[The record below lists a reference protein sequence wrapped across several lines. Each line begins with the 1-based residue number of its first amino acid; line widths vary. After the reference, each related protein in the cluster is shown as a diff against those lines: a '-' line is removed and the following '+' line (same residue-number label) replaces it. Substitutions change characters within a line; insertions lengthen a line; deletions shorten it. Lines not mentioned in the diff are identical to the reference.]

1 VANINRCIFSGN
13 ATRDP
18 ALKVSSTGK
27 TYVTFGLA
35 CSNRIFDHG
44 SRDYVDTVVYVD
56 FVAFGEVADYVRKN
70 VHRGTKVY
78 VESVLEQ
85 SMYRDKQSG
94 KIRRWTSY
102 RAINVD
108 AYEDRQGRSW
118 TSPEW
123 I

>member
-1 VANINRCIFSGN
+1 MANINRCMFSGN
-13 ATRDP
+13 STREP

-35 CSNRIFDHG
+35 CSNRVFDHG
-44 SRDYVDTVVYVD
+44 SQSYVDTVVYVD
-56 FVAFGEVADYVRKN
+56 FVAFGTVAEYVRDK
-70 VHRGTKVY
+70 VHRGTKIY
-78 VESVLEQ
+78 VEAVLEQ

-102 RAINVD
+102 RAIDVD
-108 AYEDRQGRSW
+108 AYDEKKNPPW

>member
-1 VANINRCIFSGN
+1 MANINRCMFSGN
-13 ATRDP
+13 STREP

-35 CSNRIFDHG
+35 CSNRVFDHG
-44 SRDYVDTVVYVD
+44 SQSYVDAVVYVD
-56 FVAFGEVADYVRKN
+56 FVAFGTVAEYVRDK
-70 VHRGTKVY
+70 VHRGTKIY
-78 VESVLEQ
+78 VEAVLEQ

-102 RAINVD
+102 RAIDVD
-108 AYEDRQGRSW
+108 AYDEKKNPPW